1 MILSKIETLG
11 FLEDYGQDEQ
21 DLQDDRRD
29 LFDNPIPLILSK
41 FDTLGLTRELGQD
54 EPSFAKASEGGRSV
68 VSFFL
73 TNIFIIGESPS
84 GKAHGSG
91 PCIRGFE
98 SLLPSHSA
106 SQASQNG

>member
-1 MILSKIETLG
+1 LIPLILSKIETLG

-54 EPSFAKASEGGRSV
+54 EPSFAKASAGG
-68 VSFFL
+68 
-73 TNIFIIGESPS
+73 
-84 GKAHGSG
+84 AGSTG
-91 PCIRGFE
+91 
-98 SLLPSHSA
+98 S
-106 SQASQNG
+106 